1 MPVAAPSAPRRRAP
15 PAHRDWRKPL
25 DLGYRPRMRVVGRGP
40 LLVVVPLAASVFAA
54 ACSDDVEP
62 VPDVDGL
69 DAGDDVAA
77 PSDAASPVDAR
88 GEDGASDAG
97 APCDDDL
104 DGDGVNRHLSCT
116 GLYSDIVTKA
126 IAPSALAYAPA
137 VPFWSDGAEKSRWL
151 ALPAGST
158 IDVSDFD
165 SWKFPNGTRVW
176 KEFKLDGKR
185 VETRL
190 YMKDA
195 AGNWQHGTYRWND
208 DESEAIRKEGG
219 ESVVRA
225 GKPTYEIPSAGQC
238 EECHA
243 TRPGKLLG
251 VDALQLGLPGAQ
263 GLTLAE
269 LASKGWLSAT
279 PPATSLV
286 IPDDG
291 TGKAAA
297 ALGWLHVNCGTCH
310 TEGVYPSG
318 IIPLRAR
325 IRPSQLLPDSGITT
339 AQELDGYAT
348 TVCKKSTRA
357 IDGGAGT
364 YDYVAGGSPAT
375 SLVSILSGRRAPDG
389 TTPTADQ
396 QMPPLV
402 TRAVDTE
409 GHAALDAWISALPPC
424 P

>member
-1 MPVAAPSAPRRRAP
+1 MRVARRRVLFVVL
-15 PAHRDWRKPL
+15 PL
-25 DLGYRPRMRVVGRGP
+25 TVS
-40 LLVVVPLAASVFAA
+40 AFAA

-62 VPDVDGL
+62 ARDLDGL
-69 DAGDDVAA
+69 DAAADGAVPADAAA
-77 PSDAASPVDAR
+77 PLDASE
-88 GEDGASDAG
+88 GEDASDAG
-97 APCDDDL
+97 APCDDDR

-116 GLYSDIVTKA
+116 GLYADIATKT
-126 IAPSALAYAPA
+126 IAATALAYAPA
-137 VPFWSDGAEKSRWL
+137 LPFWSDGAEKSRWL
-151 ALPAGST
+151 ELPAGTT
-158 IDVSDFD
+158 IDVTDFD
-165 SWKFPNGTRVW
+165 NWKFPAGTRVW

-190 YMKDA
+190 YLKDA

-208 DESEAIRKEGG
+208 DESEAVRKEGG
-219 ESVVRA
+219 ESLARA
-225 GKPTYEIPSAGQC
+225 GKPTYEIPSSGQC

-269 LASKGWLSAT
+269 LASRGMLSAT
-279 PPATSLV
+279 PPATSLT

-325 IRPSQLLPDSGITT
+325 LRPSQLLPDSGIGT
-339 AQELDGYAT
+339 AQELDGFAT

-357 IDGGAGT
+357 IDGGVGT

-375 SLVSILSGRRAPDG
+375 SLISILSGRRAPEG

-402 TRAVDTE
+402 TRAVDVE
-409 GHAALDAWISALPPC
+409 GHAALDAWIGALPPC